1 MTSNSEIKVSTPDI
15 CDAYEAEIAAGTV
28 SVLDGIFNNYGK
40 HDSFFGEAVT
50 IKCFEDN
57 SVLKKLVDTAGE
69 GRVIVMDG
77 GGSQRR
83 AILGDMLAEKAASNG
98 WAGLV
103 INGCI
108 RDCDEIAVT
117 EIGVKALNTHPM
129 KTEKRGLGD
138 LNVMV
143 TFAGQPIKPGNW
155 VYSDNNGIVVSDVP
169 LDI

>member
-1 MTSNSEIKVSTPDI
+1 MTSSLKTKISTPDV
-15 CDAYEAEIAAGTV
+15 CDAHEAEIATGKV
-28 SVLDGIFNNYGK
+28 KILDGIFKNYGK
-40 HDSFFGEAVT
+40 HDSFFGQAVT

-83 AILGDMLAEKAASNG
+83 AILGDMLAEKAANNG

-108 RDCDEIAVT
+108 RDCDEIADT

-138 LNVMV
+138 LSVAV
-143 TFAGQPIKPGNW
+143 TFAGHTIESGNW
-155 VYSDNNGIVVSDVP
+155 VYSDNNGIVVSDVQ
-169 LDI
+169 LEI